1 MARLTLKA
9 INAALEAA
17 GHPERLVKG
26 DGYFYFTEGETEI
39 WPVTMVCLYRLTSLT
54 LEQWLA
60 EHAELKAGAR

>member
-26 DGYFYFTEGETEI
+26 AGYFYFVGGTSDE
-39 WPVTMVCLYRLTSLT
+39 WPRQGVYVYRLGHLT
-54 LEQWLA
+54 LAEWVR
-60 EHAELKAGAR
+60 EHANLKEMAR